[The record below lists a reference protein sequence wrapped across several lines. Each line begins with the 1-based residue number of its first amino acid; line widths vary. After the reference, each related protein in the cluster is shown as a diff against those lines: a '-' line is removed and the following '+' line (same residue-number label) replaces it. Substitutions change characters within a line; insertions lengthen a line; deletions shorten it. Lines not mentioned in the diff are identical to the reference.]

1 MWKKINIY
9 GVHISKKC
17 FESKHFYS
25 WRLSPLKSPSWI
37 FWKSVSPNSK
47 RSGENYDLLYKNSMG
62 KYEDDLEVYVIFLN
76 VMALQFCKEYL
87 SHSVVLSLLPL
98 LCNHDNLT
106 RKLQKKSYLNEE
118 WLFRRRFKVESLPRI
133 IIKEVLPHFLYKPT
147 QSTVNYLPWKNWKF
161 ISLAMYIE
169 ERGREKAKILLANC
183 YIEKFRL
190 AGIIFKYTKFGF

>member
-1 MWKKINIY
+1 
-9 GVHISKKC
+9 
-17 FESKHFYS
+17 
-25 WRLSPLKSPSWI
+25 
-37 FWKSVSPNSK
+37 
-47 RSGENYDLLYKNSMG
+47 MG

-147 QSTVNYLPWKNWKF
+147 QSTVNYLP
-161 ISLAMYIE
+161 
-169 ERGREKAKILLANC
+169 
-183 YIEKFRL
+183 
-190 AGIIFKYTKFGF
+190 